1 MMRVR
6 GGQWVVLGPGRCVGF
21 QSHIPQGLG
30 GFINYYIF
38 NLKYKT
44 IWERGGERTTRLA
57 TYDDIIKDV
66 HEYP

>member
-1 MMRVR
+1 MMVDKNGR
-6 GGQWVVLGPGRCVGF
+6 WVINGRGRCVGF
-21 QSHIPQGLG
+21 QSHIPKDLG

-57 TYDDIIKDV
+57 TRDDIIRDV